1 MRYISVL
8 GFIALLVSACTP
20 TAVPVLTGTLVI
32 EPSPT
37 FTPIP
42 TFTASPVPTTTPYAA
57 LGTVALDFT
66 ALLCN
71 AEWMNGAI
79 KLTPCPNPSTDL
91 SGGYATVLDP
101 VTEGLPIDTPVLKMI
116 PNANALFLRY
126 PPFKVGASDRF
137 RTTLRCPASMPC
149 DVQFALEYYDAN
161 GKYYGDFMAWDFK
174 SGDSPINVDADLASL
189 TGQTVDFVLALRLF
203 HTIENSQQDN
213 GLWIAPHLY
222 RPLR

>member
-1 MRYISVL
+1 MRYISIL
-8 GFIALLVSACTP
+8 GFITLLVSACTP
-20 TAVPVLTGTLVI
+20 MAAPSVTTTPVI
-32 EPSPT
+32 ESLPT

-42 TFTASPVPTTTPYAA
+42 TFTASPDPTTTPYAI

-79 KLTPCPNPSTDL
+79 KLTSCPNPSADL
-91 SGGYATVLDP
+91 SGGYATALDP
-101 VTEGLPIDTPVLKMI
+101 VSEGLPIDTPVLKMI

-137 RTTLRCPASMPC
+137 RATLRCPPSMPC
-149 DVQFALEYYDAN
+149 DVQFALEYYDAD
-161 GKYYGDFMAWDFK
+161 GKYNGEFMAWDFK
-174 SGDSPINVDADLASL
+174 SGDSPINVDADLDSL
-189 TGQTVDFVLALRLF
+189 SGQTVDFVLTLRLF

-213 GLWIAPHLY
+213 GLWIAPHIY

>member
-1 MRYISVL
+1 MRYISIFS
-8 GFIALLVSACTP
+8 FIALLVSACTP
-20 TAVPVLTGTLVI
+20 MAVPVLTETPLI

-42 TFTASPVPTTTPYAA
+42 TFTASPVPTTTPYAT

-79 KLTPCPNPSTDL
+79 KLTPCPNPSADL
-91 SGGYATVLDP
+91 SGGYATVFDP
-101 VTEGLPIDTPVLKMI
+101 VSEGLPIDTPVLKMI

-126 PPFKVGASDRF
+126 PPFKVGAHDRF

-149 DVQFALEYYDAN
+149 DVQFALEYYDVD
-161 GKYYGDFMAWDFK
+161 GKYNGEFMAWDFK
-174 SGDSPINVDADLASL
+174 SGDSPIIVDAELASL
-189 TGQTVDFVLALRLF
+189 TGQTVDFVLTLRLF
-203 HTIENSQQDN
+203 HTIENPQQDN
-213 GLWIAPHLY
+213 GLWITPHIY